1 VGLEKGQE
9 RLRQE
14 IAKVQE
20 HMNQTFAMM
29 SQVVEQITRSNTVP
43 FLKPPNSAMILSPKR
58 HRSARETEEQV
69 DGIINAIGN
78 NARNGIR
85 KEELEENREFIKAL
99 VKFKDES
106 TNPLHLDTS
115 SCNATRSA
123 SPTTP
128 LTPLTTLFDTSLMDY
143 IEGKQDQERRSRSR
157 STTPL
162 PEFRFHDPMQ
172 EEEDEEGLPSRAIT
186 PALSDVSLMD
196 YIREKQEEERTKPS
210 PQIASKQK
218 QEEEETKPTPQATSS
233 EQKQGLAYI
242 HERREQERAK
252 GKDWMT
258 EEPKQGLTK
267 KRTWELMEE
276 KAAAVEEPSD
286 GYSKRR
292 RDTINMTLRPKPP
305 QRKNS
310 MADYAKNQK
319 KGEDIRKKRE
329 QETRMKREEDIRKKS
344 EDNTRKTRVEDASKK
359 REEDTRKKKA
369 WEEGPKIGITR
380 KRTLDVA
387 EVESDKVM
395 HVEPGQRKK
404 ASAKSRK
411 HKARNEVLE
420 VQVGFK
426 FVGKILLGKSV
437 NDIVHG
443 EAEKVERNRR
453 R

>member
-1 VGLEKGQE
+1 
-9 RLRQE
+9 
-14 IAKVQE
+14 
-20 HMNQTFAMM
+20 MNQKFAMM
-29 SQVVEQITRSNTVP
+29 SQVMEQITRSNTDQ

-78 NARNGIR
+78 NTRNGIR
-85 KEELEENREFIKAL
+85 KEELEENREFIRAL

-106 TNPLHLDTS
+106 ANPLHLDTS
-115 SCNATRSA
+115 SCKATRSA

-128 LTPLTTLFDTSLMDY
+128 VTPLTPLSDTSLMDY
-143 IEGKQDQERRSRSR
+143 IEEKQDQERRSRSC

-162 PEFRFHDPMQ
+162 PEFRIHDPML
-172 EEEDEEGLPSRAIT
+172 EDEDEEELRPRAIT

-218 QEEEETKPTPQATSS
+218 QEEEEPKQTPQAKS

-242 HERREQERAK
+242 HGRREQERAK

-258 EEPKQGLTK
+258 EEPRQGVTR

-292 RDTINMTLRPKPP
+292 RDTINMTFRPKPP

-310 MADYAKNQK
+310 MADCAKNQK
-319 KGEDIRKKRE
+319 KEEDMLKKRE
-329 QETRMKREEDIRKKS
+329 QETRMKRQEDTHKKS
-344 EDNTRKTRVEDASKK
+344 EDNTRKTRVEYVSKK

-369 WEEGPKIGITR
+369 WEEEPKIGVTR

-411 HKARNEVLE
+411 HKVHDEVIE

-426 FVGKILLGKSV
+426 FVGKILIGKSV
-437 NDIVHG
+437 NDIVDG
-443 EAEKVERNRR
+443 EIEKVERNRR
-453 R
+453 RWA